1 MRAIAFLLFLTPLL
15 HAPACAAP
23 QTVAEPAAAPVA
35 KPRPARTRIAFSE
48 RGELIVDG
56 ERRFIRA
63 GHRSGQTDGFTNA
76 LKSAADAGFNMVHDY
91 RFESIDIAKEGV
103 DRYVEDARAYL
114 RKANQLG
121 LGVYLGLP
129 RTAVK
134 AADEKTITAIVNAL
148 AGERALWMW
157 YIYDEPRPE
166 VLSVESASR
175 VYKLLKRL
183 DPERPAI
190 MLTNKSSTMQQYRAY
205 CDILWFDRYP
215 IAATSIEKSSLKPIA
230 EALDTAMKAGPVSEK
245 PVWPVLQ
252 AQDNKGSPTLR
263 KKRPDLQRPDD
274 RTHRPNEAELRAAA
288 HVAIARGAPAVA
300 YYWAPESWYSM
311 KTDTPGI
318 WASLGRVLRE
328 LESLEAGSAGRRGVA
343 TGRPLGG
350 IRRGS
355 HLVAD
360 ARRANLYRFRQ
371 SGHQQARPSASAQ
384 VRCGRPLPQGAGRR
398 HDRCPAIAAPAS
410 GWGLPASS

>member
-1 MRAIAFLLFLTPLL
+1 M
-15 HAPACAAP
+15 
-23 QTVAEPAAAPVA
+23 PVY
-35 KPRPARTRIAFSE
+35 
-48 RGELIVDG
+48 
-56 ERRFIRA
+56 
-63 GHRSGQTDGFTNA
+63 RSGQTDGFTNA
-76 LKSAADAGFNMVHDY
+76 LKSADDAGFNMVHDY

-103 DRYVEDARAYL
+103 DRYLEDARAYL

-252 AQDNKGSPTLR
+252 AQDNKGSPDPAQEAA
-263 KKRPDLQRPDD
+263 RPPAAGRP
-274 RTHRPNEAELRAAA
+274 H
-288 HVAIARGAPAVA
+288 APAQRGGVA
-300 YYWAPESWYSM
+300 GRGPRRHRA
-311 KTDTPGI
+311 GR
-318 WASLGRVLRE
+318 AGGRVLLGARILVLDE
-328 LESLEAGSAGRRGVA
+328 DRHAGNLGV
-343 TGRPLGG
+343 P
-350 IRRGS
+350 
-355 HLVAD
+355 
-360 ARRANLYRFRQ
+360 
-371 SGHQQARPSASAQ
+371 
-384 VRCGRPLPQGAGRR
+384 GAG
-398 HDRCPAIAAPAS
+398 AT
-410 GWGLPASS
+410 